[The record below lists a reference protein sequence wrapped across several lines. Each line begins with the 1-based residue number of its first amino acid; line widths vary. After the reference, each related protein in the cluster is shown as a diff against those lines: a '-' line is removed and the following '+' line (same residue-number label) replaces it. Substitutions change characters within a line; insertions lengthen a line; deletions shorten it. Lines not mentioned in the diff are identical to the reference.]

1 MTEPTS
7 SPRDLP
13 SDVVCFACQR
23 AGAIRY
29 SRMSDLL
36 FGAPGGWD
44 LAGCDRCGVL
54 WVHPP
59 PGPAD
64 IAGFYATYYTHSADP
79 APARMQG
86 FRQAIRVD
94 WVRRAGSRE
103 SIPLRSRIALS
114 IPFIREELEFEF
126 MSLRFRPP
134 GRVLDVGC
142 GSGGFLQRMQS
153 IGWQVEGV
161 ELDAHAAQVA
171 RASISGPVHGAD
183 LAGAGL
189 AADRFDAVTMSHV
202 IEHVPDP
209 LGYLREAFRV
219 CRPGGRL
226 VLATPNARA
235 LGHRVFGRAWRGLE
249 VPRHLHIFTVPTLAA
264 LVTQA
269 GFRVDTAQTSSRAA
283 RSFFVSS
290 RLLSGDRGDAHNR
303 TLSAPL
309 SDRLAALAFQAFEDA
324 LRWVAPG
331 VGEEVIVIGEKP
343 VDHVGA

>member
-1 MTEPTS
+1 MTEPTPS
-7 SPRDLP
+7 LRDLP
-13 SDVVCFACQR
+13 SDAVCFACRR
-23 AGAIRY
+23 AGTIRY
-29 SRMSDLL
+29 RRMSDLL
-36 FGAPGGWD
+36 FGAPGAWD
-44 LAGCDRCGVL
+44 LAECDRCGVL

-59 PGPAD
+59 PGPAE
-64 IAGFYATYYTHSADP
+64 IAGFYATYYTHAADP

-86 FRQAIRVD
+86 FRQAVRAD
-94 WVRRAGSRE
+94 WVRRGQSGAPV
-103 SIPLRSRIALS
+103 PLRSRLALA
-114 IPFIREELEFEF
+114 IPFIREELEYEF

-161 ELDAHAAQVA
+161 ELDASAAQLA
-171 RASISGPVHGAD
+171 AASISGPVHVAD

-226 VLATPNARA
+226 VLATPNAKA
-235 LGHRVFGRAWRGLE
+235 LGHRVFRGAWRGLE
-249 VPRHLHIFTVPTLAA
+249 VPRHLHVFTVPTLAA
-264 LVTQA
+264 LVEQA
-269 GFRVDTAQTSSRAA
+269 GFRIDTARTSSRAA

-290 RLLSGDRGDAHNR
+290 RLLSGGRGDAHNR

-309 SDRLAALAFQAFEDA
+309 SDRLAALAFQAFEDGM
-324 LRWVAPG
+324 RFVAPG
-331 VGEEVIVIGEKP
+331 IGEEAIVIGEKP
-343 VDHVGA
+343 IDHAGA